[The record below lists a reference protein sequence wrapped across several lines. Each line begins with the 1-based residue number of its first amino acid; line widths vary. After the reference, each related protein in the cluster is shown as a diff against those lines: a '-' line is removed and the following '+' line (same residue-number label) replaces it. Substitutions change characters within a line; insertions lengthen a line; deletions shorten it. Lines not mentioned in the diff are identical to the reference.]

1 MNSPL
6 PASSATA
13 ESAPTRRRRR
23 RSLLALLVAA
33 ALALAALSACGST
46 DSGNGAGGKSDPAKT
61 IGISFPNASTAPV
74 IQNLFRLA
82 KAKAKEMGY
91 TLIIDD
97 PGADENQQVNT
108 IRTWIQSKKV
118 AAIVCSTI
126 DDEVVNSVAKEA
138 RDAGIK
144 WVTFASQIPNQDA
157 TLGLPHKVA
166 GEELGKGVAQWI
178 NENLGG
184 KAKVGMLTNSPAGWA
199 RERADGILAELE
211 KGAPGAEVVA
221 SQDALTASDGL
232 AKTAAMLQANPDLDV
247 VLAADDT
254 PALGAYQAFQNAG
267 HAKDDPKVL
276 IGGVNGSEDQLKLV
290 KEGTMIRMEAAFN
303 QKILGEGFVT
313 LPDRLLNGQTGD
325 LLTSV
330 TLVGPDSPEID
341 DLLSYFGG

>member
-1 MNSPL
+1 MNSQP
-6 PASSATA
+6 TA
-13 ESAPTRRRRR
+13 PSVRAAAPPRRHLRP
-23 RSLLALLVAA
+23 LLALVVSIVLAVAVT
-33 ALALAALSACGST
+33 ACGSASGS
-46 DSGNGAGGKSDPAKT
+46 DSSSGKADAKKT

-144 WVTFASQIPNQDA
+144 WVTFASTIPNQDA
-157 TLGLPHKVA
+157 TLGLPHKTA
-166 GEELGKGVAQWI
+166 GEELGKGAAAWI
-178 NENLGG
+178 NEHLGG

-199 RERADGILAELE
+199 RERADGILAELK
-211 KGAPGAEVVA
+211 KGAPGAEIVA

-232 AKTAAMLQANPDLDV
+232 AKTATMLQAHPDLDV

-267 HAKDDPKVL
+267 HKKDDPNIL
-276 IGGVNGSEDQLKLV
+276 IGGVNGSADQLKLV
-290 KEGTMIRMEAAFN
+290 KEGSMLRMEAAFD
-303 QKILGEGFVT
+303 QKILGEGFVV
-313 LPDRLLNGQTGD
+313 LPDRLLNGQSGD

-330 TLVGPDSPEID
+330 TMVDKDSPEID
-341 DLLSYFGG
+341 KLLSYFGG